1 MCTLDIFA
9 VLIILL
15 LVLIIMAK
23 EKQQTKKETLIRDY
37 RPHAY
42 LIYSSDS
49 SKCTDCTEL
58 AERFLLTV
66 GRKDRYVAHMWD
78 VSKSRTKLDEF
89 SREHKIAVRSL
100 PTLIIERDGILTV
113 YEGTAI
119 IRLVIKDL
127 I

>member
-23 EKQQTKKETLIRDY
+23 EKQVKKETLIRDY

-42 LIYSSDS
+42 LIYSSDPS
-49 SKCTDCTEL
+49 QCTDCTDL

-78 VSKSRTKLDEF
+78 VSKSRPKLDEF
-89 SREHKIAVRSL
+89 SKEHKITVTSL
-100 PTLIIERDGILTV
+100 PTLIVERDGILTAH
-113 YEGTAI
+113 EGTSI